1 MIPKNLVYEGVILEN
16 PFLKK
21 EWRERSL
28 PAASP
33 PSTTLW
39 DSVYPIPQGVTP
51 GVPAEIYS
59 EYRKGRDSACVDIVL
74 VTRLEDGTPAV
85 LLSLRKPDVCYG
97 NKWWIYG
104 GALQAYRGIEDF
116 ISERATK
123 ECGVPVKPEVLIGV
137 YRTMSE
143 DFIGSTLQPC
153 YAACVSI
160 EAVRAKM
167 STDPNHSSVRVFTL
181 EEIEEIPYENTHWY
195 PMRVSRLAI
204 AAMPK

>member
-1 MIPKNLVYEGVILEN
+1 MFPKTVSYEGVILEN
-16 PFLKK
+16 PFLEK
-21 EWRERSL
+21 EWREKRFIKL
-28 PAASP
+28 P
-33 PSTTLW
+33 PSTTLCEE
-39 DSVYPIPQGVTP
+39 VYIPKGVTA
-51 GVPAEIYS
+51 GVPPEVYS

-104 GALQAYRGIEDF
+104 GALQAYRSVEDF

-123 ECGVPVKPEVLIGV
+123 ECGVPVMPQVLIGV

-143 DFIGSTLQPC
+143 DYVGSTLQLC
-153 YAACVSI
+153 YAAQVPI

-167 STDPNHSSVRVFTL
+167 STDPNHSSVRLFTLAEL
-181 EEIEEIPYENTHWY
+181 EEIPDENGHWY
-195 PMRVSRLAI
+195 PMHVSRI
-204 AAMPK
+204 ALKSMPK